1 MDKITLTLQG
11 LSKRLDSQEK
21 TLNKI
26 LDLLNSGS
34 KKECCEPPHKSEILV
49 YDLENDTVVQDADC
63 NITHSLITD
72 EHGNVF
78 VKYDKDLFYKLEG
91 KIVSI
96 TSQNVNGFKRVHPQL
111 ISRYKNSIDENF
123 KLRSIVG
130 VAPNC
135 NQLSFNKSTKFAK
148 SVGGEHLS
156 GTTHLYLMLLHIFTF
171 KHRNNY
177 VDNESYN
184 YDVVRDCGWRDTN
197 DDTSDAYLGLSQIAN
212 TGYNFVDIR
221 TLDKEDFDC
230 YKELLVRGGVRSLDD
245 NSKYFAIT
253 GGYSDE
259 NNLFYSRWLDDFN
272 FAWSGYYVA
281 LRLCKNNPI
290 PEEHLEEYKQYEK
303 KNY

>member
-1 MDKITLTLQG
+1 MAKSKLTMAG
-11 LSKRLDSQEK
+11 LDKRLDQVELSI
-21 TLNKI
+21 NKI
-26 LDLLNSGS
+26 LNILNSQGN
-34 KKECCEPPHKSEILV
+34 KAEYCEPPHKSEILV

-63 NITHSLITD
+63 DITHSLITD
-72 EHGNVF
+72 EHENVF
-78 VKYDKDLFYKLEG
+78 VKYDKDLYYKLEG
-91 KIVSI
+91 KIISI

-184 YDVVRDCGWRDTN
+184 FDEARDCAWRDTN

-221 TLDKEDFDC
+221 TLDKEDFYC
-230 YKELLVRGGVRSLDD
+230 YKALLVRGDVRSLDD

-253 GGYSDE
+253 GGYGSDE
-259 NNLFYSRWLDDFN
+259 NNLFYSRWRVDFDG
-272 FAWSGYYVA
+272 AWLNYGA
-281 LRLCKNNPI
+281 LRLCKNNPVS
-290 PEEHLEEYKQYEK
+290 EGW
-303 KNY
+303 

>member
-1 MDKITLTLQG
+1 MAKSTLTLKG
-11 LSKRLDSQEK
+11 LSKRQDSLEK

-26 LDLLNSGS
+26 LDLLNSQGS
-34 KKECCEPPHKSEILV
+34 KAECCEPNHKSEILV

-63 NITHSLITD
+63 DITHSLITD
-72 EHGNVF
+72 EHENVF
-78 VKYDKDLFYKLEG
+78 VKYDKDLYYKLEG
-91 KIVSI
+91 KIISI

-184 YDVVRDCGWRDTN
+184 FDEARDCGWRDTN

-230 YKELLVRGGVRSLDD
+230 YKALLVRGDVRSLDD

-253 GGYSDE
+253 GGYGSDE
-259 NNLFYSRWLDDFN
+259 NNLFFSVWCDYFGYAWIDDV
-272 FAWSGYYVA
+272 GA
-281 LRLCKNNPI
+281 LRLCKNNPVS
-290 PEEHLEEYKQYEK
+290 EGW
-303 KNY
+303 

>member
-1 MDKITLTLQG
+1 MSKAKLTMAG
-11 LSKRLDSQEK
+11 LDKRLDQVELSI
-21 TLNKI
+21 NKI
-26 LDLLNSGS
+26 LDLLNSQGN
-34 KKECCEPPHKSEILV
+34 KAEYCEPPHKNEILV

-63 NITHSLITD
+63 DITHSLITD
-72 EHGNVF
+72 EHENVF
-78 VKYDKDLFYKLEG
+78 VKYDKDLYYKLEG
-91 KIVSI
+91 KTISI

-184 YDVVRDCGWRDTN
+184 FDEARDCAWRDTN

-221 TLDKEDFDC
+221 TLDKEDFNC
-230 YKELLVRGGVRSLDD
+230 YKALLVRGDVRSLDD

-253 GGYSDE
+253 GGYGSDE
-259 NNLFYSRWLDDFN
+259 NNLFCSGWCGGFVC
-272 FAWSGYYVA
+272 AWDYLSA
-281 LRLCKNNPI
+281 LRLCKNNPVS
-290 PEEHLEEYKQYEK
+290 EGW
-303 KNY
+303 